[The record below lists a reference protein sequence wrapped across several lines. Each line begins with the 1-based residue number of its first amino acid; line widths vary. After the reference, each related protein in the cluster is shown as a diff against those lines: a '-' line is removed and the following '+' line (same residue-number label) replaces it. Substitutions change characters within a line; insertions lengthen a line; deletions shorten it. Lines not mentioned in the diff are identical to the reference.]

1 MCHGGT
7 WAGDYVLNV
16 IATGLSLKARGKRR
30 RQRWVDDGRV
40 LALGESRRSSAISV
54 ADVVASLTRDVADF
68 PVPGVEFKDARWSPT
83 TPIPSSVPRRPGRRH
98 SPGLSPGLAITAPT
112 AKWWLTATSERSR
125 WWRGRR

>member
-68 PVPGVEFKDARWSPT
+68 PVPGVEFKDL
-83 TPIPSSVPRRPGRRH
+83 TPAIRRPKRIGR
-98 SPGLSPGLAITAPT
+98 GN
-112 AKWWLTATSERSR
+112 RSA
-125 WWRGRR
+125 GRSGVRS